1 MRQDASCITLDVRGD
16 AFLHH
21 MIRNIMGTLV
31 KVGAGNAPPDW
42 VAELLAMRDRKLS
55 GITAPPHGLYFVDV
69 VYPEKFG
76 LPSSAAS
83 VSPLTGDLL
92 F

>member
-1 MRQDASCITLDVRGD
+1 
-16 AFLHH
+16 

-69 VYPEKFG
+69 VYPEEFD